1 MFGSL
6 NVLEQLYS
14 TEYSA
19 VDVLATLGINA
30 GLTMYACESETF
42 RLPVPMIGQKIEE
55 MVGDKYGWL
64 GDARFML
71 GAVSALAAQFG
82 TKVRMDGT
90 QMIPDRVGRLCHDF
104 TAGALTSLV
113 STEICRSKSE
123 TEAGGKNMHSLGFD
137 DSDFGVD
144 DLLDDDLT
152 EMEEYQENGESLFAL
167 AW

>member
-6 NVLEQLYS
+6 NVLGQLYS

-30 GLTMYACESETF
+30 GLTMYACESESF
-42 RLPVPMIGQKIEE
+42 RLPVPVIGQKIEE
-55 MVGDKYGWL
+55 MVGDKWGWL
-64 GDARFML
+64 GDSRLFL
-71 GAVSALAAQFG
+71 SVISGAVAQFG
-82 TKVRMDGT
+82 TKPRMDGT
-90 QMIPDRVGRLCHDF
+90 QLVSDRIGRVCHDF

-113 STEICRSKSE
+113 STEICRAKSD
-123 TEAGGKNMHSLGFD
+123 AGSGNMHALGM
-137 DSDFGVD
+137 D

-152 EMEEYQENGESLFAL
+152 GMEEFEEAETLFAL